1 MRSFIISILIFMPG
15 IIFSQ
20 ISGIVMDKSSGYP
33 LQYATV
39 LVENE
44 DFGTTSDFE
53 GKFTLKEDI
62 FNKTLV
68 ISAIGFIT
76 ERVVVNTRFLRI
88 DLKTKVY
95 KMNDIFVT
103 ALKNKSE
110 IPAGR
115 DQNDS
120 IIEWYCSLRGPLMVA
135 GSEMNSLRSGP
146 CFGTALKRQEN

>member
-1 MRSFIISILIFMPG
+1 MRPFIISILIFIPG

-39 LVENE
+39 LVENA
-44 DFGTTSDFE
+44 DIGTTSDIE

-76 ERVVVNTRFLRI
+76 ERIVASTKFLRI
-88 DLKTKVY
+88 ELKTKVY
-95 KMNDIFVT
+95 QMNDIFVT
-103 ALKNKSE
+103 AEKNKSE
-110 IPAGR
+110 VVADR
-115 DQNDS
+115 YYNDS
-120 IIEWYCSLRGPLMVA
+120 VIDWYCSRKGLWMVA
-135 GSEMNSLRSGP
+135 GSQMNSLRSGP
-146 CFGTALKRQEN
+146 CFGITRNR

>member
-1 MRSFIISILIFMPG
+1 MFSILIFMPG

-53 GKFTLKEDI
+53 GKFTLKEDL

-76 ERVVVNTRFLRI
+76 ERVVANTRFLRI
-88 DLKTKVY
+88 ELKTKVY

-110 IPAGR
+110 IPAR
-115 DQNDS
+115 RYHNDS
-120 IIEWYCSLRGPLMVA
+120 IIDWYCSRKGLCIIA
-135 GSEMNSLRSGP
+135 GSQMNSLRSGP
-146 CFGTALKRQEN
+146 CFSTELKKKER

>member
-1 MRSFIISILIFMPG
+1 MRSFIFSILIFIPG

-44 DFGTTSDFE
+44 DFGTRSDIE
-53 GKFTLKEDI
+53 GKFTIKEDI

-76 ERVVVNTRFLRI
+76 ERIVASTKFLRI
-88 DLKTKVY
+88 ELKTKVY
-95 KMNDIFVT
+95 QMNDVFVT
-103 ALKNKSE
+103 AVKNKSE
-110 IPAGR
+110 VVT
-115 DQNDS
+115 DSYYNDS
-120 IIEWYCSLRGPLMVA
+120 VIGWYCSRKGLLMVA
-135 GSEMNSLRSGP
+135 GSQMNSLRSRP